1 MPRISLA
8 PPIRTQTK
16 RSPREQTP
24 GLAEASDRRCR
35 HWNSEKRYGFPLS
48 PELPPLT
55 AYEYPPHGETRISWA
70 EVYCQPRPMSSRF
83 RVNVK
88 PIPGRLTLALC
99 GQETFCA
106 LRFDGKCSRGNELMS
121 PSNRRS
127 PQKVNFNPSC
137 ITRLLPEPTSGLP
150 AATSGVAHPQPT
162 VAGVPMSLVPP
173 DAPP

>member
-106 LRFDGKCSRGNELMS
+106 LRFDGKCSRGNE
-121 PSNRRS
+121 PADYRPPRR
-127 PQKVNFNPSC
+127 VWH
-137 ITRLLPEPTSGLP
+137 TRSRTWRAFPCHWF
-150 AATSGVAHPQPT
+150 HPMRLHSRSMRHM
-162 VAGVPMSLVPP
+162 GWR
-173 DAPP
+173 